1 MAELLINDGDHQLS
15 QQAIQVTL
23 DALDFATQPWYDMPF
38 LGPQVRKQAAQIL
51 GQLEPL
57 YRDEK
62 VFARLTRVLEE
73 DKEARVRDAA
83 YGALLRLAAAPE
95 R

>member
-23 DALDFATQPWYDMPF
+23 DALDFATQPWYYMPR
-38 LGPQVRKQAAQIL
+38 LGPQAAQIL

-62 VFARLTRVLEE
+62 VFARLTRTQ
-73 DKEARVRDAA
+73 
-83 YGALLRLAAAPE
+83 PP
-95 R
+95 